1 MFAPYKIRVGARAV
15 ALALALATSSFSAHA
30 VLERT
35 GPVSADPA
43 VGGFPSWYQDTTG
56 LGLEFCAPSNQS
68 EVDGGWCL
76 LLPADVFPPETF
88 PTNFFDEHFYFAA
101 NALLDLGTG
110 GKAGLVMAQE
120 AAFTTGAPIQGD
132 QITFSRI
139 RVTLNPAPA
148 TGTYRFIHPYG
159 EETIDAVVGEK
170 IFFTQD
176 VGVGC
181 PNFDCALHGRM
192 GPFLLPSAT
201 PGGAEMPALTAGNQ
215 FPDTDPAHFG
225 GAFAPTPYPNNGKA
239 YIADPARIGPVTGS
253 PLPDFTDSTGALR
266 NHNIFRI
273 EGPAGSNLGVD
284 PLTGAVVDYIES
296 TDFALMGRVYTGV
309 MAGRTTVERAS
320 YTRDAGV
327 QKLDVFATSLP
338 TTSGRMPAT
347 ARPAAVAS
355 SLTYFDQPCAGTIDP
370 VTLSV
375 KPPFSAPPG
384 ANEIPMNTEGSLQW
398 AQTEPAVIP
407 SAVCVKD
414 ATARNAAGIVVPVY
428 VPAVVTDEVG
438 VTPAFYDPA
447 AGSLTVGATS
457 SDAVLAPSLTVV
469 YAGHSMDMVNGVH
482 VMGGLLAPP
491 SKVTVLSSALGS
503 ARYQVSTGFVTA
515 TPAPLPAAVNDSFTM
530 PMNSATQILDV
541 LANDA
546 NVAGGTVS
554 LTSNSALGTAV
565 LNADNTISYT
575 PNLNATGTDGFSYTV
590 TVGGQVS
597 NIGLATITIVPV
609 NIAPVANNDAVN
621 AVAGKLLSID
631 VLANDTD
638 ANGAIDIVAPVIVA
652 GPVGATAVV
661 NGRNIDFLAN
671 SVGTYTFSYQAVD
684 AGAGVSASLT
694 SNTATVTVT
703 VGAAE
708 AITFNL
714 AQYEIAKGRLRVGG
728 TLTPAA
734 GQTITLTAVNSA
746 GIADPSPFVIGTVT
760 TDALGAF
767 VFDQNGVALPSDKI
781 TIVATT
787 SNGFIQANAL
797 TFK

>member
-30 VLERT
+30 VLERA
-35 GPVSADPA
+35 GPVNADPG
-43 VGGFPSWYQDTTG
+43 VGSFPAWYQDTTG
-56 LGLEFCAPSNQS
+56 LGLEFCAPGNQA

-76 LLPADVFPPETF
+76 LLPGDVVAPETF

-101 NALLDLGTG
+101 SVGLDLASG
-110 GKAGLVMAQE
+110 GKAGLVMAEE
-120 AAFTTGAPIQGD
+120 AAFAAGAAAAGD

-139 RVTLNPAPA
+139 RVTLNPVPA
-148 TGTYRFIHPYG
+148 SGTYRFIHPYG
-159 EETIDAVVGEK
+159 EDSIDAAVGEK
-170 IFFTQD
+170 IFFTED

-181 PNFDCALHGRM
+181 PNFDCSLHGRL

-225 GAFAPTPYPNNGKA
+225 GVFAATPYPNNGKS
-239 YIADPARIGPVTGS
+239 YIADPGRIGPVTGS
-253 PLPDFTDSTGALR
+253 PLADFTDSTGALR

-273 EGPAGSNLGVD
+273 EGPAGSAIGGVDALGVSID
-284 PLTGAVVDYIES
+284 FIES
-296 TDFALMGRVYTGV
+296 TDFSLMGRVYTGV
-309 MAGRTTVERAS
+309 MAGRTKVERAS
-320 YTRDAGV
+320 YTRSAGV

-347 ARPAAVAS
+347 VRPAQIAS
-355 SLTYFDQPCAGTIDP
+355 SLTYFDQPCAGTVDP
-370 VTLSV
+370 LTLSV
-375 KPPFSAPPG
+375 RPPFSAPPG
-384 ANEIPMNTEGSLQW
+384 ANEIPMNTEGTLQW

-428 VPAVVTDEVG
+428 APAVITDEVG
-438 VTPAFYDPA
+438 VTPAFYDPS
-447 AGSLTVGATS
+447 AGTMTVGATS
-457 SDAVLAPSLTVV
+457 SDTVLAPTLTVV
-469 YAGHSMDMVNGVH
+469 YAGHQMDMVGGVH

-491 SKVTVLSSALGS
+491 AKVAVLSSALGDT
-503 ARYQVSTGFVTA
+503 RYQVSTGFVA
-515 TPAPLPAAVNDSFTM
+515 AAPAPLPAAVNDSFTM

-541 LANDA
+541 MANDS

-554 LTSNSALGTAV
+554 MTSNSALGTAV
-565 LNADNTISYT
+565 LNADNTVSYT
-575 PNLNATGTDGFSYTV
+575 PNLNATGQDAFSYTV

-597 NIGLATITIVPV
+597 NIGLATITINPV

-638 ANGAIDIVAPVIVA
+638 ANGTIDIVAPRIVA
-652 GPVGATAVV
+652 GPVGATALV
-661 NGRNIDFLAN
+661 NGRNIDFTAAAP
-671 SVGTYTFSYQAVD
+671 GTYTFSYEALD
-684 AGAGVSASLT
+684 AGAGVSASLA
-694 SNTATVTVT
+694 SNTATVTVQ

-708 AITFNL
+708 ALSF
-714 AQYEIAKGRLRVGG
+714 AQVQYESGKGRMRISG

-734 GQTITLTAVNSA
+734 GQTIVLTAVNSA
-746 GIADPSPFVIGTVT
+746 GIADPSPFVIGAVTV
-760 TDALGAF
+760 DALGAF
-767 VFDQNGVALPSDKI
+767 AFDQNGVTLPAGKI
-781 TIVATT
+781 TVVATT
-787 SNGFIQANAL
+787 SNGFTQANAI

>member
-30 VLERT
+30 VLERA
-35 GPVSADPA
+35 GPVSADAA
-43 VGGFPSWYQDTTG
+43 VGGFPAWYQDTTG
-56 LGLEFCAPSNQS
+56 LGLEFCAPSSAS

-76 LLPADVFPPETF
+76 LLPGDVVAPEVF

-101 NALLDLGTG
+101 SVGLDLPG
-110 GKAGLVMAQE
+110 GGRAGLVMAQE
-120 AAFTTGAPIQGD
+120 AAFAVGAPVQGD
-132 QITFSRI
+132 QIVFSRI
-139 RVTLNPAPA
+139 RLTVNPVPA

-159 EETIDAVVGEK
+159 EDSVDAVVGDK
-170 IFFTQD
+170 IFYTED
-176 VGVGC
+176 IGVGC
-181 PNFDCALHGRM
+181 ANFDCAMHGRM

-253 PLPDFTDSTGALR
+253 PLPAFTDSTGALR

-273 EGPAGSNLGVD
+273 EGPAGSAIGGVD
-284 PLTGAVVDYIES
+284 PVTGAAIDFIES
-296 TDFALMGRVYTGV
+296 TDFSLMGRVFTGV

-355 SLTYFDQPCAGTIDP
+355 SLTYFDQPCAGTVDP
-370 VTLSV
+370 LTLSV
-375 KPPFSAPPG
+375 RPPFSAPPG

-414 ATARNAAGIVVPVY
+414 ATARNAAGVVVPVY

-438 VTPAFYDPA
+438 VTPAFYDPS
-447 AGSLTVGATS
+447 AGTLTVGATS
-457 SDAVLAPSLTVV
+457 SDAVLVPTLTMA
-469 YAGHSMDMVNGVH
+469 YAGYAGDMVG
-482 VMGGLLAPP
+482 GAITQPGLLAPP
-491 SKVTVLSSALGS
+491 ANVTVLSSALGS
-503 ARYQVSTGFVTA
+503 ARYNVSTGFKA
-515 TPAPLPAAVNDSFTM
+515 AAPAPLPAAVNDSFTM
-530 PMNSATQILDV
+530 LMNSATQILDV
-541 LANDA
+541 LANDS

-554 LTSNSALGTAV
+554 LTANSALGTAV

-575 PNLNATGTDGFSYTV
+575 PNLNAVGQDAFSYTV

-597 NIGLATITIVPV
+597 NIGLATITINSVPV
-609 NIAPVANNDAVN
+609 APVANNDATN
-621 AVAGKLLSID
+621 AVQAKLQSIN
-631 VLANDTD
+631 VLGNDTD
-638 ANGAIDIVAPVIVA
+638 ANGPLDIVAPQIVA

-661 NGRNIDFLAN
+661 NGRNIDFTAAAT
-671 SVGTYTFSYQAVD
+671 GTYTFSYQAVD
-684 AGAGVSASLT
+684 AAGLS
-694 SNTATVTVT
+694 SNTATVTVQ

-708 AITFNL
+708 SITF
-714 AQYEIAKGRLRVGG
+714 AQALYETRKARLRVSG
-728 TLTPAA
+728 TLNPAA
-734 GQTITLTAVNSA
+734 GQTIVLKAVNSA
-746 GIADPSPFVIGTVT
+746 GIADPSPFVIGSVTV
-760 TDALGAF
+760 DALGNFAF
-767 VFDQNGVALPSDKI
+767 SQNGVSLPADKI
-781 TIVATT
+781 TVVATT
-787 SNGFIQANAL
+787 SNGYTQANAL